1 MIYTLIIT
9 SHCRCMQYQRSCN
22 MLLHKDLRHKEMTFR
37 SVPLCPLKSGFPA
50 AGSRAIPDRTSNTQ
64 LAGSPRLRRHL
75 PPARCGVGSART
87 PAQPGLDGSV
97 PCSFVDCG
105 RAEAQGVV
113 PVHRRVP
120 VAGGRAAAPGD
131 VVPATAPG
139 DPERGLGWT
148 QRVSGG
154 IWPVILWAVILGVPI
169 VAAFRDVPQHII

>member
-113 PVHRRVP
+113 P
-120 VAGGRAAAPGD
+120 
-131 VVPATAPG
+131 ATAPG